1 MRLGFIGTGRMGH
14 PMARKLVEAGHEVR
28 ALTRSQDKRA
38 ALAADGAHPVATVPE
53 AGEGADVVLVCVFT
67 DEQVQEVCQASGLL
81 DAMPAGAALVIH
93 TTGSPRTAEN
103 IAVRATPFGISV
115 IDAPVS
121 GGPHDIAA
129 GHLTLFAGG
138 TPAALDQARPALA
151 SYADPILH
159 VGPLGAGQRVKLVN
173 NALFAAHLGLLA
185 SAVDLAAQLGVDESV
200 LLSALPHGSAA
211 SRALTAVAS
220 RGSVAAFAETVA
232 DFLTKDIEVA
242 RKTAAQLGATLGLL
256 DQPITAAT
264 AAGLVGT
271 SESGIPAGPP
281 LAGVTH
287 EVQGGI
293 RGRKHG
299 PGRGTRRL
307 GDPSHQPDVLL
318 QQRPRVPPDAVQRP
332 AGIGDPGQREARSAA
347 VPDHLGQPSRVDIQ

>member
-28 ALTRSQDKRA
+28 ALARSQDKRDT
-38 ALAADGAHPVATVPE
+38 LAADGAHPVATVPE

-67 DEQVQEVCQASGLL
+67 DEQVQEVCLATGLL
-81 DAMPAGAALVIH
+81 DAMPAGATLVIH

-103 IAVRATPFGISV
+103 IADRAAPFGIAV

-129 GHLTLFAGG
+129 AHLTLFAGG
-138 TPAALDQARPALA
+138 TAEALEQVRPALA

-173 NALFAAHLGLLA
+173 NALFAAQLGLLS
-185 SAVDLAAQLGVDESV
+185 SAVDLATQLGVDESV

-220 RGSVAAFAETVA
+220 RGSAAAFATSVA
-232 DFLTKDIEVA
+232 DFLTKDIAVA
-242 RKTAAQLGATLGLL
+242 RATAATLGVTLGPL
-256 DQPITAAT
+256 DPLITT
-264 AAGLVGT
+264 AN
-271 SESGIPAGPP
+271 PA
-281 LAGVTH
+281 
-287 EVQGGI
+287 
-293 RGRKHG
+293 
-299 PGRGTRRL
+299 
-307 GDPSHQPDVLL
+307 
-318 QQRPRVPPDAVQRP
+318 
-332 AGIGDPGQREARSAA
+332 
-347 VPDHLGQPSRVDIQ
+347 

>member
-28 ALTRSQDKRA
+28 ALARSQDKRDT
-38 ALAADGAHPVATVPE
+38 LAADGAHPVATVPE

-67 DEQVQEVCQASGLL
+67 DEQVQEVCLATGLL
-81 DAMPAGAALVIH
+81 DAMPAGATLVIH

-103 IAVRATPFGISV
+103 IADRAAPFGIAV

-129 GHLTLFAGG
+129 AHLTLFAGG
-138 TPAALDQARPALA
+138 TAEALEQVRPALA

-173 NALFAAHLGLLA
+173 NALFAAQLGLLS

-220 RGSVAAFAETVA
+220 RGSAAAFATSVA
-232 DFLTKDIEVA
+232 DFLTKDIAVA
-242 RKTAAQLGATLGLL
+242 RATAATLGVTLGPL
-256 DQPITAAT
+256 DPLITT
-264 AAGLVGT
+264 AN
-271 SESGIPAGPP
+271 PA
-281 LAGVTH
+281 
-287 EVQGGI
+287 
-293 RGRKHG
+293 
-299 PGRGTRRL
+299 
-307 GDPSHQPDVLL
+307 
-318 QQRPRVPPDAVQRP
+318 
-332 AGIGDPGQREARSAA
+332 
-347 VPDHLGQPSRVDIQ
+347 